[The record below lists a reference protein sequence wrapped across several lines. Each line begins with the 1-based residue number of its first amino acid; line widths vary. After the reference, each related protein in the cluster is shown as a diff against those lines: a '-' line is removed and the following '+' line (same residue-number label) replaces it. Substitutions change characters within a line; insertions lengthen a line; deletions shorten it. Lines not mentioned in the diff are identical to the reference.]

1 MDPGVRQDDGIRAVA
16 VFDGSI
22 ERPLSLAYFD
32 IPEQG
37 VLRHVRREMARQK
50 ATANGATAGDAP
62 VKPQKAKR
70 GAAEHERNGERDDAV
85 RRLIIRAA
93 AEIYREHGY
102 ERAGMTDIAR
112 RLGMTAPALYWYFR
126 SKEEI
131 LVAFLEHTVAD
142 LVQFVRSLLHSEEPR
157 QRLWEFMYAYVLWQ
171 LQQQELSAA
180 YERIYALGHL
190 RNSLPDK
197 QRQRI
202 TSLER
207 EFYGMC
213 RDLIAAVHGRKSDV
227 APLAFAMI
235 GMGEHL
241 IAWFRPSGTMSVKEV
256 ATLYADLAVAMA
268 TAAPATAKARKAA

>member
-1 MDPGVRQDDGIRAVA
+1 
-16 VFDGSI
+16 
-22 ERPLSLAYFD
+22 
-32 IPEQG
+32 
-37 VLRHVRREMARQK
+37 MAKKK
-50 ATANGATAGDAP
+50 ATVNGAAAGDASA
-62 VKPQKAKR
+62 KPSRAKR
-70 GAAEHERNGERDDAV
+70 GAAAERHGDRDEAV
-85 RRLIIRAA
+85 RRRIIRAA

-142 LVQFVRSLLHSEEPR
+142 LIQFVRSLLPSEEPR
-157 QRLWEFMYAYVLWQ
+157 QRLWEFMHAYVLWQ

-202 TSLER
+202 KSLER

-213 RDLIAAVHGRKSDV
+213 RDLVAAAGSKR
-227 APLAFAMI
+227 
-235 GMGEHL
+235 
-241 IAWFRPSGTMSVKEV
+241 
-256 ATLYADLAVAMA
+256 
-268 TAAPATAKARKAA
+268 ARSAE